1 MKIILFQK
9 EFWIINYEIKLNRI
23 TSKQIYEFFQL
34 PLKNNIFCQ
43 KKNIYFILLSLK
55 QKKI

>member
-1 MKIILFQK
+1 MKIILLQK

-43 KKNIYFILLSLK
+43 KNYFILLSLK
-55 QKKI
+55 QKKN